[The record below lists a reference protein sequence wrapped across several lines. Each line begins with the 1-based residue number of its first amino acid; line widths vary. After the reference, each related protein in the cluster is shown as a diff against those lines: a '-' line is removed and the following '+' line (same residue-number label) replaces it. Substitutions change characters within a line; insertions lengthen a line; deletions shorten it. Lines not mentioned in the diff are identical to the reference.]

1 MPRRRKFLWKT
12 PKYPNS
18 HEIAITETTVGGHDI
33 ACVDRISN
41 LPVKIIREIF
51 FRVHPKDA
59 ARASVWSKRW
69 LRLWASLSDIYLEN
83 GEIGMLFLR
92 ITVDKNSSCELLV
105 KKWINFA
112 IENKD
117 IIFPDELTE
126 TLLPPIHDIKNLELQ
141 IYSST
146 ATSQKILDGFIWIL
160 PGLRTLSLTFG
171 SIAKIIEF
179 QREDDVEVILAR
191 ALARVKIGSQAKT
204 NKR

>member
-112 IENKD
+112 IENKVKALHLA
-117 IIFPDELTE
+117 IEALTYE
-126 TLLPPIHDIKNLELQ
+126 EPFHLFSLSGVTFLSATLVVLSIKDCEISSDSNFMVPNL
-141 IYSST
+141 
-146 ATSQKILDGFIWIL
+146 
-160 PGLRTLSLTFG
+160 RSLFLY
-171 SIAKIIEF
+171 
-179 QREDDVEVILAR
+179 DVSPV
-191 ALARVKIGSQAKT
+191 G
-204 NKR
+204 

>member
-1 MPRRRKFLWKT
+1 ML
-12 PKYPNS
+12 N
-18 HEIAITETTVGGHDI
+18 
-33 ACVDRISN
+33 
-41 LPVKIIREIF
+41 
-51 FRVHPKDA
+51 
-59 ARASVWSKRW
+59 ARWYIW
-69 LRLWASLSDIYLEN
+69 LRNILESFAHSKHLSLICEN
-83 GEIGMLFLR
+83 EQ
-92 ITVDKNSSCELLV
+92 
-105 KKWINFA
+105 
-112 IENKD
+112 D

-191 ALARVKIGSQAKT
+191 VKIGSQAKT